1 MTNDATSAQT
11 GLKPGLKPGLKIA
24 LLLAPEGPRR
34 RAAMSTCERAAMR
47 ACLDFCARHGGS
59 VTCIAFAPA
68 ETAAAMLE
76 DALEDGVERAIC
88 ISDPDGDGL
97 DYLGVASVLA
107 EGAVRVGVDL
117 LVFGN
122 HRDGGED
129 NPLGPAVAELLGRPH
144 LTGVVALESVTSPAR
159 ASVSAPPIADDAP
172 TIPTL
177 RAPELTPSAPHPVPS
192 APHPT
197 FDRRFML
204 DSAPTAPIPVIT
216 RAQAETPPPDRPA
229 IIALHRGLDRIY
241 RLRCPLPAVLSIES
255 AAVAPAEAAD
265 SGDAGPADDPSA
277 LPGDTLDDTLDVDNN
292 GSDSGPDG
300 DSDGN
305 SDGDN
310 DGDGDSAQA
319 GNDGDD
325 HTEVSAAASDG
336 ASRVEY
342 VVPAEMGI
350 DLRPLSHRRRLASQL
365 VVLPATEKAPPRLAA
380 SGEELL
386 AWLVADGYVR

>member
-1 MTNDATSAQT
+1 MTDDATSART
-11 GLKPGLKPGLKIA
+11 GLKPELKLKIA
-24 LLLAPEGPRR
+24 LLLAPDGPRR

-76 DALEDGVERAIC
+76 DALERGVERAIC

-107 EGAVRVGVDL
+107 EGAVRVGADL
-117 LVFGN
+117 IVFGN

-144 LTGVVALESVTSPAR
+144 LTGVVALESIASPAR
-159 ASVSAPPIADDAP
+159 PNVSAPPIADDAP

-177 RAPELTPSAPHPVPS
+177 RAPELTPP

-216 RAQAETPPPDRPA
+216 RAQAEAPQPDRPA

-255 AAVAPAEAAD
+255 AAADPAEAAA
-265 SGDAGPADDPSA
+265 SRDAGPADDDPSA
-277 LPGDTLDDTLDVDNN
+277 MPADTLDDTLDVDNN
-292 GSDSGPDG
+292 SSGGDPDG
-300 DSDGN
+300 DSDGD
-305 SDGDN
+305 SDN
-310 DGDGDSAQA
+310 DGDGAPA
-319 GNDGDD
+319 GDGGDD
-325 HTEVSAAASDG
+325 HTEVSAAAGDG

-342 VVPAEMGI
+342 VVPAELGI

-365 VVLPATEKAPPRLAA
+365 VARPTAEKAPPRLAA